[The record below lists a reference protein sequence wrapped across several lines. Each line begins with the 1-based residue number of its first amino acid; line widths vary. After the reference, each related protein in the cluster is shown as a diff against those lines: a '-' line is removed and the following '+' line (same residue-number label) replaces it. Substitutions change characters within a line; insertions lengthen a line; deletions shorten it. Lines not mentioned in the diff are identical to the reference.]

1 MATYHLA
8 DYQKTRYILDRF
20 GITARK
26 KYGQNFL
33 ISEPV
38 VYGILDAANI
48 DKEDAVLEIGPGIGT
63 MTGYLSEAAGQV
75 LCIEIDKSLE
85 RVLSETLDGCDNTH
99 VFWGDVLKTDLPELF
114 LQYGMKTPVKVA
126 ANLPYY
132 ITTPILLFLL
142 EHSEC
147 FESMTI
153 MVQKEVAERIC
164 ADPGSKA
171 YGALTL
177 AVSYYAEPECA
188 LEVPPESFFP
198 KPGVDS
204 TVLHLKARSAPPV
217 SAPKEALF
225 KVIRASFNQRRK
237 TLVNGLS
244 HGLKQEGWSVS
255 KEQVADAVGQ
265 LGLSP
270 TIRGEAL
277 TMADFSNLT
286 EILQQCYTI

>member
-33 ISEPV
+33 IDESV
-38 VYGILDAANI
+38 VYGILDAAGI
-48 DKEDAVLEIGPGIGT
+48 GEEDAVLEIGPGIGT

-75 LCIEIDKSLE
+75 LCIEIDKNLE
-85 RVLSETLDGCDNTH
+85 RVLSETLDGCGNVN

-114 LQYGMKTPVKVA
+114 LQYGMKTPVKVV

-142 EHSEC
+142 EHPEC
-147 FESMTI
+147 FESMTV

-164 ADPGSKA
+164 AEAGTKA

-177 AVSYYAEPECA
+177 AVNYYAEPECA
-188 LEVPPESFFP
+188 LEVPPASFFP
-198 KPGVDS
+198 MPGVDS
-204 TVLHLKARSAPPV
+204 TVLHLKARSVPPV

-244 HGLKQEGWSVS
+244 HGLAAEGWKVS
-255 KEQVADAVGQ
+255 KETVAGAVER
-265 LGLSP
+265 LGFP
-270 TIRGEAL
+270 PAIRGEAL
-277 TMADFSNLT
+277 TLSDFSNLT
-286 EILQQCYTI
+286 EILQECYTI